1 MANMSYQQGR
11 RIRNTGL
18 KELITQNI
26 VSGQGVGKAIRS
38 SISQS
43 FKAKMT
49 GIKEK
54 FDPLNIAKALTG
66 NLGAAVL
73 GRVTGRSDKDIQ
85 YFSGGRRGNY
95 AGNVTQD
102 SDLSAIQPAL
112 YTKVAEGQNQR
123 MKKGEGVASV
133 LGKLYNL
140 MKLNYTEEEKR
151 RELDINFKYKQEQ
164 QKEKWHKE
172 LLEAITGIK
181 GTGSATKVTKP
192 KSGGLLGGLGDMF
205 KKIEEMIEKAITDL
219 KTLLEPL
226 LDFAKTIG
234 KNLLGRLGSLL
245 MNPYVLA
252 FLGVAAAAGLAVY
265 LAALMSD
272 ELTKLIKQN
281 IPNMNAKTPQEAA
294 AVLENGKPE
303 DIAFYDQKDKNG
315 KVIKSG
321 KDYLT
326 DIIKNS
332 KARAQELLKDPEANK
347 QAIIDMGGLKMVKQ
361 IAEGPDVAVPKV
373 TDTQLRRQPP
383 RPEAGDPKHKNVTQ
397 KDIDAGSPAGNKL
410 KLEQEGWDQK
420 YGEKYNTDGTPKE
433 TKAAKPLIS
442 GVEES
447 TAGAGR
453 GMAQLEDYN
462 AQTEPA
468 GASFDVKPNGIPS
481 ASPASTSTGAP
492 AASASPASEST
503 GSPSASASPSAP
515 TASMAP
521 PTPNPIGERAQNA
534 TAENTDL
541 QMKESQPKIINIDNS
556 KNITSKGGSKGS
568 DIVFDTSIP
577 VRTDD
582 STLQKVQKQNL
593 RMV

>member
-26 VSGQGVGKAIRS
+26 VSGQGVGSAIGS

-43 FKAKMT
+43 LRAKVT

-73 GRVTGRSDKDIQ
+73 GRLTGRSDKDIQ
-85 YFSGGRRGNY
+85 YFAGGRRGNY
-95 AGNVTQD
+95 AGNITQD
-102 SDLSAIQPAL
+102 SDMGAIQPAL
-112 YTKVAEGQNQR
+112 YSKVSEGQTQR
-123 MKKGEGVASV
+123 MKKGEGVANV

-140 MKLNYTEEEKR
+140 MKSNYDQEEKR
-151 RELDINFKYKQEQ
+151 RELDINFKYQQEK
-164 QKEKWHKE
+164 QKETWHKE
-172 LLEAITGIK
+172 LLESITGIK

-192 KSGGLLGGLGDMF
+192 KDKGMFGGIGDM
-205 KKIEEMIEKAITDL
+205 IEAA
-219 KTLLEPL
+219 
-226 LDFAKTIG
+226 LDG
-234 KNLLGRLGSLL
+234 LKNLLKPLLTFMETVGKDILFKFGRLL
-245 MNPYVLA
+245 MNPLLLE
-252 FLGVAAAAGLAVY
+252 FFAGIAITGAAVY
-265 LAALMSD
+265 LAALLSD
-272 ELTKLIKQN
+272 ALTKLVKEN
-281 IPNMNAKTPQEAA
+281 IPNMKAMTPQEAA
-294 AVLENGKPE
+294 AVLENGSAN
-303 DIAFYDQKDKNG
+303 DIAAYDQKDKDG
-315 KVIKSG
+315 KVTQSG

-361 IAEGPDVAVPKV
+361 IAEGPDVAVPV
-373 TDTQLRRQPP
+373 VSDIQLPPAPP
-383 RPEAGDPKHKNVTQ
+383 RPEVGDATHKNVTQ
-397 KDIDAGSPAGNKL
+397 KDIEAGSPAGKKL
-410 KLEQEGWDQK
+410 QLEQENWDK
-420 YGEKYNTDGTPKE
+420 RYAEKYNVNGTPKE
-433 TKAAKPLIS
+433 TKAGKPLLS
-442 GVEES
+442 GVEPS

-462 AQTEPA
+462 AQTEPT
-468 GASFDVKPNGIPS
+468 GASFGVKPKGIPS
-481 ASPASTSTGAP
+481 ASPATSSPETPSSSTPTSSPVSTP
-492 AASASPASEST
+492 TS
-503 GSPSASASPSAP
+503 
-515 TASMAP
+515 TASMTP
-521 PTPNPIGERAQNA
+521 PAPNPIGERAQNA

-541 QMKESQPKIINIDNS
+541 QMKDAQPKVISINNS
-556 KNITSKGGSKGS
+556 KNITSKSGSKGN

-593 RMV
+593 RLV

>member
-1 MANMSYQQGR
+1 MSYQQGR
-11 RIRNTGL
+11 RIRDTGL

-43 FKAKMT
+43 FKAKVT

-192 KSGGLLGGLGDMF
+192 KSGGLFGGLGDMF
-205 KKIEEMIEKAITDL
+205 KKIEEMIGKAITDL

-281 IPNMNAKTPQEAA
+281 VPNMKAMTPQEAA
-294 AVLENGKPE
+294 AVLENGSAN
-303 DIAFYDQKDKNG
+303 DIAAYDQKDKDG
-315 KVIKSG
+315 KVTQSG

-373 TDTQLRRQPP
+373 TDTQLPTQPP
-383 RPEAGDPKHKNVTQ
+383 RPKAGDPKHKNVTQ

-410 KLEQEGWDQK
+410 KLEQEGWDKK

-462 AQTEPA
+462 AQKEST
-468 GASFDVKPNGIPS
+468 GASFGVKPKGIP
-481 ASPASTSTGAP
+481 
-492 AASASPASEST
+492 SASPASEST
-503 GSPSASASPSAP
+503 GAPAASASPSAP

-521 PTPNPIGERAQNA
+521 PAPNPIGERAQNA
-534 TAENTDL
+534 TAENTNL

-556 KNITSKGGSKGS
+556 KNITSKSGSKGS

>member
-1 MANMSYQQGR
+1 MSYQQGR
-11 RIRNTGL
+11 RIRDTGL

-43 FKAKMT
+43 LRAKVT

-85 YFSGGRRGNY
+85 YFAGGRRGNY

-140 MKLNYTEEEKR
+140 MKSNYTEEEKR
-151 RELDINFKYKQEQ
+151 RELDINFKYKQEK
-164 QKEKWHKE
+164 QKETWHKE

-192 KSGGLLGGLGDMF
+192 KGKGLLDYFDDILEKIKEFFKPALEFIENLKKIFSEKALQLLTRVMSFFEGGALGAALLGVGSLVALGVILNKLSKGLEDKAEDLGGTGALESESEEQTSYATGAADGDM
-205 KKIEEMIEKAITDL
+205 
-219 KTLLEPL
+219 
-226 LDFAKTIG
+226 
-234 KNLLGRLGSLL
+234 
-245 MNPYVLA
+245 
-252 FLGVAAAAGLAVY
+252 
-265 LAALMSD
+265 
-272 ELTKLIKQN
+272 
-281 IPNMNAKTPQEAA
+281 
-294 AVLENGKPE
+294 AVLQAVQAQNENKE
-303 DIAFYDQKDKNG
+303 
-315 KVIKSG
+315 
-321 KDYLT
+321 
-326 DIIKNS
+326 
-332 KARAQELLKDPEANK
+332 
-347 QAIIDMGGLKMVKQ
+347 
-361 IAEGPDVAVPKV
+361 
-373 TDTQLRRQPP
+373 
-383 RPEAGDPKHKNVTQ
+383 
-397 KDIDAGSPAGNKL
+397 SPADRRVRLIREFQTDVQDFL
-410 KLEQEGWDQK
+410 KPKGFMKVKEDKDGRFFFEDS
-420 YGEKYNTDGTPKE
+420 DGTPPSPEVIKEARAYAQQKQDERKKTGEKKKIQDISPGANIRGEASDARGGQSSSLYQDPRIIGGGGEFDPLKE
-433 TKAAKPLIS
+433 T
-442 GVEES
+442 
-447 TAGAGR
+447 TAG
-453 GMAQLEDYN
+453 
-462 AQTEPA
+462 
-468 GASFDVKPNGIPS
+468 GATLTPDGSVVTPGGAAMVKPNGIKS
-481 ASPASTSTGAP
+481 ASATPM
-492 AASASPASEST
+492 ASASPDSTASG
-503 GSPSASASPSAP
+503 GSMSSSASSSSPTP

-534 TAENTDL
+534 MAQNTDL
-541 QMKESQPKIINIDNS
+541 QMKESQPKVINIDNS
-556 KNITSKGGSKGS
+556 KNITSKSGSKGS

-582 STLQKVQKQNL
+582 PTLQKVQKQNL

>member
-1 MANMSYQQGR
+1 MSYQQGR
-11 RIRNTGL
+11 RIRDTGL

-43 FKAKMT
+43 FKAKVT

-140 MKLNYTEEEKR
+140 MKLSYTEEEKR

-192 KSGGLLGGLGDMF
+192 KSGGLFGGLGDMF
-205 KKIEEMIEKAITDL
+205 KKIEEMIGKAITDL

-281 IPNMNAKTPQEAA
+281 VPNMKAMTPQEAA
-294 AVLENGKPE
+294 AVLENGSAN
-303 DIAFYDQKDKNG
+303 DIAAYDQKDKDG
-315 KVIKSG
+315 KVTQSG

-373 TDTQLRRQPP
+373 TDTQLPTQPP
-383 RPEAGDPKHKNVTQ
+383 RPKAGDPKHKNVTQ

-410 KLEQEGWDQK
+410 KLEQEGWDKK

-468 GASFDVKPNGIPS
+468 GASFGVKPKGIPS

-492 AASASPASEST
+492 AASASP
-503 GSPSASASPSAP
+503 SAP

-521 PTPNPIGERAQNA
+521 PAPNPIGERAQNA
-534 TAENTDL
+534 TAENTNL

>member
-1 MANMSYQQGR
+1 MSYQQGR
-11 RIRNTGL
+11 RIRDTGL

-43 FKAKMT
+43 FKAKVT

-73 GRVTGRSDKDIQ
+73 GRVLGRSDKDIQ
-85 YFSGGRRGNY
+85 YFAGGRRGNY

-164 QKEKWHKE
+164 QKEKWHEE

-192 KSGGLLGGLGDMF
+192 KDGGLFGGLGDMF
-205 KKIEEMIEKAITDL
+205 KKIKDMIDKLL
-219 KTLLEPL
+219 KPFEWLKEFGSLESLAMRLLAPSL
-226 LDFAKTIG
+226 G
-234 KNLLGRLGSLL
+234 GLLGPIILAGIAIAATAALAAYVSGKTTEFIKKNVPDMKEPKSVEEAQNVLELGDEKEIQYYDVKDRNTGEVL
-245 MNPYVLA
+245 MTGRNYLENFIKEKKGKEA
-252 FLGVAAAAGLAVY
+252 EEILKSGDTQKIEAAGGEEKLKQTIEEQ
-265 LAALMSD
+265 AANSLG
-272 ELTKLIKQN
+272 LTGTGWEDD
-281 IPNMNAKTPQEAA
+281 TP
-294 AVLENGKPE
+294 
-303 DIAFYDQKDKNG
+303 
-315 KVIKSG
+315 
-321 KDYLT
+321 T
-326 DIIKNS
+326 
-332 KARAQELLKDPEANK
+332 
-347 QAIIDMGGLKMVKQ
+347 KQ
-361 IAEGPDVAVPKV
+361 IQPEKTA
-373 TDTQLRRQPP
+373 TQLRNVPP
-383 RPEAGDPKHKNVTQ
+383 RPDTTGGKNKQ
-397 KDIDAGSPAGNKL
+397 RALD
-410 KLEQEGWDQK
+410 WDRK
-420 YGEKYNTDGTPKE
+420 NEWTHNPDGTPIQK
-433 TKAAKPLIS
+433 TAAQPLTS

-462 AQTEPA
+462 AQKEST
-468 GASFDVKPNGIPS
+468 GASFGIKPKGIPS

-492 AASASPASEST
+492 SAST
-503 GSPSASASPSAP
+503 SPSAP

-521 PTPNPIGERAQNA
+521 PAPNPIGERAQNA
-534 TAENTDL
+534 TAENTNL

-556 KNITSKGGSKGS
+556 KNITSKSGSKGS

>member
-1 MANMSYQQGR
+1 MSYQQGR
-11 RIRNTGL
+11 RIRDTGL

-43 FKAKMT
+43 FKAKVT

-140 MKLNYTEEEKR
+140 MKLSYTEEEKR

-192 KSGGLLGGLGDMF
+192 KSGGLFGGLGDMF
-205 KKIEEMIEKAITDL
+205 KKIEEMIGKAITDL

-281 IPNMNAKTPQEAA
+281 VPNMKAMTPQEAA
-294 AVLENGKPE
+294 AVLENGSAN
-303 DIAFYDQKDKNG
+303 DIAAYDQKDKDG
-315 KVIKSG
+315 KVIQNG

-373 TDTQLRRQPP
+373 TDTQLPTQPP
-383 RPEAGDPKHKNVTQ
+383 RPKAGDPKHKNVTQ

-410 KLEQEGWDQK
+410 KLEQEGWDKK

-462 AQTEPA
+462 AQKEST
-468 GASFDVKPNGIPS
+468 GASFGVKPKGIP
-481 ASPASTSTGAP
+481 
-492 AASASPASEST
+492 SASPASEST
-503 GSPSASASPSAP
+503 GAPAASASPSAP

-521 PTPNPIGERAQNA
+521 PAPNPIGERAQNA
-534 TAENTDL
+534 TAENTNL

-556 KNITSKGGSKGS
+556 KNITSKSGSKGS

>member
-1 MANMSYQQGR
+1 MSYQQGR
-11 RIRNTGL
+11 RIRDTGL

-43 FKAKMT
+43 FKAKVT

-95 AGNVTQD
+95 AGNITQD

-140 MKLNYTEEEKR
+140 MKSNYTEEEKR
-151 RELDINFKYKQEQ
+151 RELDINFKYKQEK
-164 QKEKWHKE
+164 QKETWHKE
-172 LLEAITGIK
+172 LLEAISGMK
-181 GTGSATKVTKP
+181 GGGTATKVVKP
-192 KSGGLLGGLGDMF
+192 KDKSMFDGFGDLL
-205 KKIEEMIEKAITDL
+205 KNIEEMISTAIDAL
-219 KTLLEPL
+219 KVILKPILE
-226 LDFAKTIG
+226 FAEIIG
-234 KNLLGRLGSLL
+234 KNLLSTIGRFLV
-245 MNPYVLA
+245 NPYVLA
-252 FLGVAAAAGLAVY
+252 ILGVAAAGTLAVY
-265 LAALMSD
+265 LAGLMSD
-272 ELTKLIKQN
+272 ALTKLVKEN
-281 IPNMNAKTPQEAA
+281 IPNMKAMTPQEAA
-294 AVLENGKPE
+294 AVLENGSAN
-303 DIAFYDQKDKNG
+303 DIAAYDQKDKDG
-315 KVIKSG
+315 KVTQSG

-326 DIIKNS
+326 DVIKNS

-361 IAEGPDVAVPKV
+361 IAEGPDVAVPKS
-373 TDTQLRRQPP
+373 TNDKLPQQKP
-383 RPEAGDPKHKNVTQ
+383 RPMHGDATHKNVTQ
-397 KDIDAGSPAGNKL
+397 KDIDAGSPAGSKL
-410 KLEQEGWDQK
+410 KLEQENWDK
-420 YGEKYNTDGTPKE
+420 KFGEKYNTDGTPK
-433 TKAAKPLIS
+433 TIQATSTPTAAA
-442 GVEES
+442 
-447 TAGAGR
+447 T
-453 GMAQLEDYN
+453 
-462 AQTEPA
+462 TPA
-468 GASFDVKPNGIPS
+468 VASATPAAASPS
-481 ASPASTSTGAP
+481 ASTSSVSPSATP
-492 AASASPASEST
+492 MASASPDSTASGGSMSSSASSSSPTTTSSETS
-503 GSPSASASPSAP
+503 SPSASSSPAP

-534 TAENTDL
+534 MAQNTDL
-541 QMKESQPKIINIDNS
+541 QMKESQPKVINIDNS
-556 KNITSKGGSKGS
+556 KNITSKSGSKGS

-582 STLQKVQKQNL
+582 PTLQKVQKQNL

>member
-1 MANMSYQQGR
+1 MSYQQGR
-11 RIRNTGL
+11 RIRDTGL

-43 FKAKMT
+43 FKAKVT

-192 KSGGLLGGLGDMF
+192 KSGGLFGGLGDMF
-205 KKIEEMIEKAITDL
+205 KKIEEMIGKAITDL

-281 IPNMNAKTPQEAA
+281 VPNMKAMTPQEAA
-294 AVLENGKPE
+294 AVLENGSAN
-303 DIAFYDQKDKNG
+303 DIAAYDQKDKDG
-315 KVIKSG
+315 KITQSG

-373 TDTQLRRQPP
+373 TDTQLPTQPP
-383 RPEAGDPKHKNVTQ
+383 RPKAGDPKHKNVTQ

-410 KLEQEGWDQK
+410 KLEQEGWDKK

-468 GASFDVKPNGIPS
+468 GASFGVKPNGIPS

-492 AASASPASEST
+492 AASASPST
-503 GSPSASASPSAP
+503 P

-521 PTPNPIGERAQNA
+521 PAPNPIGERAQNA
-534 TAENTDL
+534 TAENTNL

>member
-1 MANMSYQQGR
+1 MSYQQGR

-43 FKAKMT
+43 FKAKVT

-73 GRVTGRSDKDIQ
+73 GRVLGRSDKDIQ
-85 YFSGGRRGNY
+85 YFAGGRRGNY

-140 MKLNYTEEEKR
+140 MRLNYTEEEKR
-151 RELDINFKYKQEQ
+151 RELDINFKYQQEK
-164 QKEKWHKE
+164 QKETWHKE

-192 KSGGLLGGLGDMF
+192 KDKGMFGGIGDM
-205 KKIEEMIEKAITDL
+205 IESA
-219 KTLLEPL
+219 
-226 LDFAKTIG
+226 LDG
-234 KNLLGRLGSLL
+234 LKNLLKPLLNFMETVGKDILFKFGRLL
-245 MNPYVLA
+245 MNPLLLE
-252 FLGVAAAAGLAVY
+252 FFAGIAIAGAAVY
-265 LAALMSD
+265 LAGLLSD
-272 ELTKLIKQN
+272 ELTKLVKQN
-281 IPNMNAKTPQEAA
+281 IPDMSAVGPDEAA
-294 AVLENGKPE
+294 AALAGNDKKFIEKLGGREKLE
-303 DIAFYDQKDKNG
+303 DIVKNG
-315 KVIKSG
+315 KS
-321 KDYLT
+321 
-326 DIIKNS
+326 N
-332 KARAQELLKDPEANK
+332 AEELLKDPEKNK
-347 QAIIDMGGLKMVKQ
+347 QAIIDMGGLDKVKK
-361 IAEGPDVAVPKV
+361 IAGEPDVAIPTV
-373 TDTQLRRQPP
+373 TKTELPPLGKNDLRPQV
-383 RPEAGDPKHKNVTQ
+383 GDPKHKNVTQ
-397 KDIDAGSPAGNKL
+397 KDIDTGSLAAAKL
-410 KLEQEGWDQK
+410 KLDQESWDKKWGQD
-420 YGEKYNTDGTPKE
+420 YNPDGTPKVKE
-433 TKAAKPLIS
+433 AAKSLLS
-442 GVEES
+442 GVEPS
-447 TAGAGR
+447 RAGAGR

-462 AQTEPA
+462 AQTEPT
-468 GASFDVKPNGIPS
+468 GASFGVKPKGIPS
-481 ASPASTSTGAP
+481 ASPASTSTGSP
-492 AASASPASEST
+492 SASAST

>member
-1 MANMSYQQGR
+1 MSYQQGR
-11 RIRNTGL
+11 RIRDTGL

-43 FKAKMT
+43 FKAKVT

-192 KSGGLLGGLGDMF
+192 KSGGLFGGLGDMF

-281 IPNMNAKTPQEAA
+281 VPNMKAMTPQEAA
-294 AVLENGKPE
+294 AVLENGSAN
-303 DIAFYDQKDKNG
+303 DIAAYDQKDKDG
-315 KVIKSG
+315 KVTQSG

-373 TDTQLRRQPP
+373 TDTQLPTQPP
-383 RPEAGDPKHKNVTQ
+383 RPKAGDPKHKNVTQ

-410 KLEQEGWDQK
+410 KLEQEGWDKK

-468 GASFDVKPNGIPS
+468 GASFGIKPKGIPS
-481 ASPASTSTGAP
+481 ASPASTSTGA
-492 AASASPASEST
+492 
-503 GSPSASASPSAP
+503 PSASASPSAP

>member
-1 MANMSYQQGR
+1 MSYQQGR
-11 RIRNTGL
+11 RIRDTGL

-43 FKAKMT
+43 FKAKVT

-192 KSGGLLGGLGDMF
+192 KSGGLFGGLGDMF
-205 KKIEEMIEKAITDL
+205 KKIEEMIGKAITDL

-281 IPNMNAKTPQEAA
+281 VPNMKAMTPQEAA
-294 AVLENGKPE
+294 AVLENGSAN
-303 DIAFYDQKDKNG
+303 DIAAYDQKDKDG
-315 KVIKSG
+315 KITQSG

-347 QAIIDMGGLKMVKQ
+347 QAIIDMGGLKKVKQ

-373 TDTQLRRQPP
+373 TDTQLPTQPP
-383 RPEAGDPKHKNVTQ
+383 RPKAGDPKHKNVTQ

-410 KLEQEGWDQK
+410 KLEQEGWDKK

-462 AQTEPA
+462 AQKEST
-468 GASFDVKPNGIPS
+468 GASFGVKPKGIPS
-481 ASPASTSTGAP
+481 ASPASTSTGA
-492 AASASPASEST
+492 
-503 GSPSASASPSAP
+503 PSASASPSAP

-521 PTPNPIGERAQNA
+521 PAPNPIGERAQNA
-534 TAENTDL
+534 TAENTNL

>member
-1 MANMSYQQGR
+1 MSYQQGR
-11 RIRNTGL
+11 RIRDTGL

-43 FKAKMT
+43 FKAKVT

-73 GRVTGRSDKDIQ
+73 GRVLGRSDKDIQ
-85 YFSGGRRGNY
+85 YFAGGRRGNY

-140 MKLNYTEEEKR
+140 MKLSYTEEEKR

-192 KSGGLLGGLGDMF
+192 KSGGLFGGLGDMF
-205 KKIEEMIEKAITDL
+205 KKIEEMIGKAITDL

-272 ELTKLIKQN
+272 ELTKLVKQN
-281 IPNMNAKTPQEAA
+281 IPNMKAMTPQEAA
-294 AVLENGKPE
+294 AVLENGSAN
-303 DIAFYDQKDKNG
+303 DIAAYDQKDKDG
-315 KVIKSG
+315 KVIQNG

-347 QAIIDMGGLKMVKQ
+347 QAIIDMGGLKKVKQ

-373 TDTQLRRQPP
+373 TDTQLPTQPP
-383 RPEAGDPKHKNVTQ
+383 RPKAGDPKHKNVTQ

-410 KLEQEGWDQK
+410 KYEQEGWDQK
-420 YGEKYNTDGTPKE
+420 YGEKYNRDGTPKE

-468 GASFDVKPNGIPS
+468 GASFGVKPKGIPS

-492 AASASPASEST
+492 AASASP
-503 GSPSASASPSAP
+503 SAP

-521 PTPNPIGERAQNA
+521 PAPNPIGERAQNA
-534 TAENTDL
+534 TAENTNL

>member
-1 MANMSYQQGR
+1 MSYQQGR
-11 RIRNTGL
+11 RIRDTGL

-43 FKAKMT
+43 FKAKVT

-73 GRVTGRSDKDIQ
+73 GRVLGRSDKDIQ
-85 YFSGGRRGNY
+85 YFAGGRRGNY

-140 MKLNYTEEEKR
+140 MKLSYTEEEKR

-205 KKIEEMIEKAITDL
+205 KKIKDMIDKAITDL

-272 ELTKLIKQN
+272 ELTKLVKQN
-281 IPNMNAKTPQEAA
+281 IPNMKAMTPQEAA
-294 AVLENGKPE
+294 AVLENGSAN
-303 DIAFYDQKDKNG
+303 DIAAYDQKDKDG
-315 KVIKSG
+315 KVIQSG

-373 TDTQLRRQPP
+373 TDTQRQSQPP

-420 YGEKYNTDGTPKE
+420 YGEKYNKDGTPKE

-462 AQTEPA
+462 AQKEST
-468 GASFDVKPNGIPS
+468 GASFGVKPNGIPS

-492 AASASPASEST
+492 SASASPASEST

>member
-1 MANMSYQQGR
+1 MSYQQGR

-43 FKAKMT
+43 FKAKVT

-192 KSGGLLGGLGDMF
+192 KSGGLFGGLGDMF
-205 KKIEEMIEKAITDL
+205 KKIEEMIGKAITDL

-265 LAALMSD
+265 LAGLMSD

-303 DIAFYDQKDKNG
+303 DIDFYDQKDKNG
-315 KVIKSG
+315 KVIQSG

-462 AQTEPA
+462 AQKEST
-468 GASFDVKPNGIPS
+468 GASFGVKPKGIP
-481 ASPASTSTGAP
+481 
-492 AASASPASEST
+492 SASPASEST
-503 GSPSASASPSAP
+503 GAPAASASPSAP

>member
-1 MANMSYQQGR
+1 MSYQQGR
-11 RIRNTGL
+11 RIRDTGL

-43 FKAKMT
+43 FKAKVT

-73 GRVTGRSDKDIQ
+73 GRVLGRSDKDIQ
-85 YFSGGRRGNY
+85 YFAGGRRGNY

-140 MKLNYTEEEKR
+140 MKPNYTEEEKR

-205 KKIEEMIEKAITDL
+205 KKIEEMIDKAITDL

-252 FLGVAAAAGLAVY
+252 LLGVAAATTLAVY
-265 LAALMSD
+265 LAGLMSD

-281 IPNMNAKTPQEAA
+281 IPDMSAVGPDEAA
-294 AVLENGKPE
+294 AALAGNDRKFIEKLGGREKLE
-303 DIAFYDQKDKNG
+303 DIVKNG
-315 KVIKSG
+315 KSNAEK
-321 KDYLT
+321 
-326 DIIKNS
+326 
-332 KARAQELLKDPEANK
+332 LLKDPEKNK
-347 QAIIDMGGLKMVKQ
+347 QAIIDMGGLDKVKK
-361 IAEGPDVAVPKV
+361 IAGEPDVAIPTV
-373 TDTQLRRQPP
+373 TKTELPPLGKNDLRPQV
-383 RPEAGDPKHKNVTQ
+383 GDPKHKNVTQ
-397 KDIDAGSPAGNKL
+397 KDIDAGSPAAAKL
-410 KLEQEGWDQK
+410 KLDQESWDKKWGQD
-420 YGEKYNTDGTPKE
+420 YNPDGTPKVKE
-433 TKAAKPLIS
+433 AAKPLIS

-462 AQTEPA
+462 AQKEST
-468 GASFDVKPNGIPS
+468 GASFGIKPKGIPS

-492 AASASPASEST
+492 SAST
-503 GSPSASASPSAP
+503 SPSAP

-521 PTPNPIGERAQNA
+521 PAPNPIGERAQNA
-534 TAENTDL
+534 TAENTNL

-556 KNITSKGGSKGS
+556 KNITSKSGSKGS

>member
-43 FKAKMT
+43 FRAKVT

-73 GRVTGRSDKDIQ
+73 GRVLGRSDKDIQ
-85 YFSGGRRGNY
+85 YFAGGRRGNY

-192 KSGGLLGGLGDMF
+192 KDGGLFGGLGDMF
-205 KKIEEMIEKAITDL
+205 KKIKDMIDKLL
-219 KTLLEPL
+219 KPFEWLKEFGSLESLAMRLLAPSL
-226 LDFAKTIG
+226 VG
-234 KNLLGRLGSLL
+234 LLGPIILAGIGIAATAALAAYVSGKTTEFIKKNVPDMKEPKSVEEAQNVLELGDEKDIQYYDVKDRNTGEVL
-245 MNPYVLA
+245 MTGRDYLENFIKEKKGKEAEEILKS
-252 FLGVAAAAGLAVY
+252 GDTQKIEAAGGEEKLKQTIEEQ
-265 LAALMSD
+265 AANSLG
-272 ELTKLIKQN
+272 LTGTGWEDD
-281 IPNMNAKTPQEAA
+281 TP
-294 AVLENGKPE
+294 
-303 DIAFYDQKDKNG
+303 
-315 KVIKSG
+315 
-321 KDYLT
+321 T
-326 DIIKNS
+326 
-332 KARAQELLKDPEANK
+332 
-347 QAIIDMGGLKMVKQ
+347 KQ
-361 IAEGPDVAVPKV
+361 IQPEKTA
-373 TDTQLRRQPP
+373 TQLRNVPP
-383 RPEAGDPKHKNVTQ
+383 RPDTTGGKNKQ
-397 KDIDAGSPAGNKL
+397 RALD
-410 KLEQEGWDQK
+410 WDRK
-420 YGEKYNTDGTPKE
+420 FEWTHNPDGTPIQK
-433 TKAAKPLIS
+433 TAAQPLTS
-442 GVEES
+442 GVEAS

-462 AQTEPA
+462 AQKEST
-468 GASFDVKPNGIPS
+468 GASFGVKPKGIPS

-492 AASASPASEST
+492 AASASP
-503 GSPSASASPSAP
+503 SAP

-521 PTPNPIGERAQNA
+521 PAPNPIGERAQNA
-534 TAENTDL
+534 TAENTNL

-556 KNITSKGGSKGS
+556 KNITSKSGSKGS

>member
-1 MANMSYQQGR
+1 MSYQQGR
-11 RIRNTGL
+11 RIRDTGL

-43 FKAKMT
+43 FKAKVT

-192 KSGGLLGGLGDMF
+192 KDKGMFGGLGDMF
-205 KKIEEMIEKAITDL
+205 KKIEEMIGKAITDL

-281 IPNMNAKTPQEAA
+281 VPNMKAMTPQEAA

-303 DIAFYDQKDKNG
+303 DIAVYDQKDKNG
-315 KVIKSG
+315 KVIQSG

-373 TDTQLRRQPP
+373 TDTQLPTQPP
-383 RPEAGDPKHKNVTQ
+383 RPKAGDPKHKNVTQ

-420 YGEKYNTDGTPKE
+420 YGEKYNRDGTPKE

-462 AQTEPA
+462 AQTEPK
-468 GASFDVKPNGIPS
+468 GASFGVKPNGIP
-481 ASPASTSTGAP
+481 
-492 AASASPASEST
+492 SASPASEST

>member
-1 MANMSYQQGR
+1 MSYQQGR
-11 RIRNTGL
+11 RIRDTGL

-43 FKAKMT
+43 FKAKVT

-73 GRVTGRSDKDIQ
+73 GRVLGRSDKDIQ
-85 YFSGGRRGNY
+85 YFAGGRRGNY

-140 MKLNYTEEEKR
+140 MKLSYTEEEKR

-192 KSGGLLGGLGDMF
+192 KDGGLFGGLGDMF
-205 KKIEEMIEKAITDL
+205 KKIEEMIDKAITDL

-265 LAALMSD
+265 LAGLMSD
-272 ELTKLIKQN
+272 ALTKLIKQN

-303 DIAFYDQKDKNG
+303 DIDFYDQRDKNG
-315 KVIKSG
+315 KVIQSG

-373 TDTQLRRQPP
+373 TDTQRRPQPP

-410 KLEQEGWDQK
+410 KLEQEGWDKK

-433 TKAAKPLIS
+433 TKAAKPLTS
-442 GVEES
+442 GVEAS

-462 AQTEPA
+462 AQKEST
-468 GASFDVKPNGIPS
+468 GASFGVKPKGIRS
-481 ASPASTSTGAP
+481 ASPASTSTGA
-492 AASASPASEST
+492 
-503 GSPSASASPSAP
+503 PSASASPSAP

-521 PTPNPIGERAQNA
+521 PAPNPIGERAQNA
-534 TAENTDL
+534 TAENTNL

-556 KNITSKGGSKGS
+556 KNITSKSGSKGS